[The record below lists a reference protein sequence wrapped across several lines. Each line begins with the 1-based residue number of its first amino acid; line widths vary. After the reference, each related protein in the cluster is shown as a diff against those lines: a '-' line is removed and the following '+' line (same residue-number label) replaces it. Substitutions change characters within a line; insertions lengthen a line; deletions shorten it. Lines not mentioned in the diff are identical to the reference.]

1 MRVWMISLDEDCD
14 WMTPEKPWSVDYKR
28 SFCGESKF
36 EGWVSEQMVPL
47 EKECAVGQS
56 DFYRLSGVSGFAADQ
71 KAFAALF
78 SILSRSAEFL
88 PLFYQEREVFLV
100 NVTRIIDCLDLE
112 KSNAVYFDGTRKV
125 MHVKEYCF
133 NAETLRDATI
143 FRIKEI
149 PYQGPFVTEK
159 FINVYEAADLHG
171 LKFELVWVSDDDG
184 ESCARRESI
193 AEISLP
199 QDRWFPYA
207 GPVEMSAI
215 EEIRSNSEEVQRLL
229 GVSLE
234 DDAPSC
240 VNAIEEKVQE
250 LLDGSKG
257 VLEEKE
263 LICESI
269 KLGSLFGEALCKAYG
284 WCWKKVG
291 QDEEGSAYAVCSP
304 QDLYCVFPF
313 QVIQLILE
321 GGNIGPDG
329 TNDNTAM
336 LLFNMLESIE
346 RSVPEKT
353 LTPLG

>member
-1 MRVWMISLDEDCD
+1 MRVWIILPEESCTWLEFEQEWSLEDMQSFD
-14 WMTPEKPWSVDYKR
+14 GRSKAREWSKAEMR
-28 SFCGESKF
+28 LLA
-36 EGWVSEQMVPL
+36 EGGTSV
-47 EKECAVGQS
+47 KS
-56 DFYRLSGVSGFAADQ
+56 DFYLISKMNGYAVDQ
-71 KAFAALF
+71 KVKDVLSVRFGAAV
-78 SILSRSAEFL
+78 EFL
-88 PLFYQEREVFLV
+88 PLNHEGHEIYLM
-100 NVTRIIDCLDLE
+100 NVLDVVDCLDVEHSRL
-112 KSNAVYFDGTRKV
+112 KRFSGSQRISSISSYSFYPAKV
-125 MHVKEYCF
+125 SGHG
-133 NAETLRDATI
+133 I
-143 FRIKEI
+143 FRLAEL
-149 PYQGPFVTEK
+149 PRSNTFVTKE
-159 FINVYEAADLHG
+159 FLDVYEAADLHG

-284 WCWKKVG
+284 WWWKKVG